1 MRKSKISTRKN
12 DNKNLFIKASV
23 QNCLRVCMKS
33 VQHGTTSA
41 NKSTLISIKKQFI
54 SRSYNQIH
62 CLKVKKKLENIIF
75 QFFDCGKIH
84 STQNFP
90 S

>member
-1 MRKSKISTRKN
+1 MRKRKIFTQKT

-23 QNCLRVCMKS
+23 QICLRVSMKS
-33 VQHGTTSA
+33 VQHATSSA
-41 NKSTLISIKKQFI
+41 NKSTLISIKEQFI
-54 SRSYNQIH
+54 CRRYNQIH

-75 QFFDCGKIH
+75 QFFYYGKIH